1 MGGRARGRY
10 DPAVNIVAGVLVGLV
25 AALHLYFLVLEMF
38 LWTSPRTRAAFG
50 TTEEFATASKALAAN
65 QGLYN
70 GFLAAGLIYGLA
82 ARNTAFEVFFLICVI
97 VAGLYGAAT
106 ASRRILLVQALPG
119 ALALAAVL
127 LA

>member
-1 MGGRARGRY
+1 
-10 DPAVNIVAGVLVGLV
+10 VNIVAGVLVGLV

-38 LWTSPRTRAAFG
+38 LWTAPRTRAAFG
-50 TTEEFATASKALAAN
+50 TTEEFAVASKALAAN

-70 GFLAAGLIYGLA
+70 GFLVAGLVYGLVTS
-82 ARNTAFEVFFLICVI
+82 NLAFEVFFLICVI

-119 ALALAAVL
+119 ALALAAVV
-127 LA
+127 LAHRS

>member
-1 MGGRARGRY
+1 MKIAA
-10 DPAVNIVAGVLVGLV
+10 DVLVAIVAL
-25 AALHLYFLVLEMF
+25 LHLYFLVLEMF
-38 LWTSPRTRAAFG
+38 LWTAPRTRAAFG
-50 TTEEFATASKALAAN
+50 TTEEFAVASKTLAAN

-70 GFLAAGLIYGLA
+70 GFLVAGLAYGLIA
-82 ARNTAFEVFFLICVI
+82 DSFAFQVFFLICVI

-127 LA
+127 LAR